1 MAEVTEVTDKDLAIV
16 ILAAGMGTRMKSRQA
31 KVLHRAGGRTLIEH
45 VVHLAG
51 RFVPPERTF
60 VVIGHQADAVRS
72 SLASTGVQFIE
83 QTEQLGTGHAL
94 LVGRKQLEQA
104 AGNLLVLYGDV
115 PLLREA
121 SVRALLELHNGSKAA
136 CSLLT
141 TEVEHPTGYGRIIR
155 DDDGRVT
162 GIVEHKAC
170 TPEQIRIREI
180 NPGIYCFR
188 TETLYA
194 HIGKLNRNNPAREY
208 YLTDMIH
215 LVRAAGLTLDSL
227 KVTDSSE
234 VLGINNRAEL
244 ADMDARFRD
253 RKARELMLSG
263 VTLIRPETCII
274 DSGVEIGMDS
284 VVGPCVALYGNTRIG
299 ADCTVRPFTT
309 IRDSVLD
316 DKVTVEECC
325 WIESTRVG
333 SGAKIGPY
341 ARLRPGSEIGP
352 DVHIGNF
359 VETKKTKMG
368 RGSKANHLAYLGDA
382 TIGERVNVGA
392 GTITCNYDGVNKHP
406 TTIEDGAFVGTNNS
420 LVAPVTIGK
429 EAYTAAGST
438 ITEDVPPG
446 ALAIGRG
453 RQVNKENWKKK

>member
-1 MAEVTEVTDKDLAIV
+1 MTDDLAIV
-16 ILAAGMGTRMKSRQA
+16 ILAAGLGTRMKSRQA

-45 VVHLAG
+45 VVRLAAH
-51 RFVPPERTF
+51 FAPPERTY
-60 VVIGHQADAVRS
+60 VVIGHQAEAVRS
-72 SLASTGVQFIE
+72 VLAATGVHFIE

-94 LVGRKQLEQA
+94 LVGRAQLENSA
-104 AGNLLVLYGDV
+104 RNLLVLYGDV
-115 PLLREA
+115 PLLREG
-121 SVRALLELHNGSKAA
+121 SVRALLDLHAGSKRA

-141 TEVEHPTGYGRIIR
+141 TEVANPSGYGRILR
-155 DDDGRVT
+155 NEDGKVT

-170 TPEQIRIREI
+170 TPEQARIREI

-188 TETLYA
+188 TQTLFA

-215 LVRAAGLTLDSL
+215 LVRAAGLGLESL

-244 ADMDARFRD
+244 AAMDAVLRD
-253 RKARELMLSG
+253 RKARELMMSG
-263 VTLIRPETCII
+263 VTLIRPETCVI
-274 DSGVEIGMDS
+274 DSDVEIGADS
-284 VVGPCVALYGNTRIG
+284 VLGPCVALYGKTSIG
-299 ADCTVRPFTT
+299 ADCIVRPFTT
-309 IRDSVLD
+309 IRDSVLA

-325 WIESTRVG
+325 WIESARVD

-341 ARLRPGSEIGP
+341 ARLRPGSDIGP

-382 TIGERVNVGA
+382 TVGEKVNVGA

-406 TTIEDGAFVGTNNS
+406 TTIEDGAFIGTNNS
-420 LVAPVTIGK
+420 LVAPVKIGK
-429 EAYTAAGST
+429 DAYTAAGST
-438 ITEDVPPG
+438 ITEDVPDG